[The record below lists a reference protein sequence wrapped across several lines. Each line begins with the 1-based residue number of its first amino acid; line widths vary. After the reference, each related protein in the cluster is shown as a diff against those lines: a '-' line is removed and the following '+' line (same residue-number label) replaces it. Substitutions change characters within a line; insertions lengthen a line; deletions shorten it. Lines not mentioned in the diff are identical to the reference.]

1 MECLRYPF
9 LHIVEGRVL
18 VLLVHS
24 NSLSGEGEIGP
35 ATICLEHDIIFHWIE
50 TITCQMLSGEGGES
64 KFIRVNAFCCNRYI
78 DTTALQVC
86 RIFSSTNTSFFT
98 HPLSFPQMQIVFT
111 RYGNKTEV
119 LTTSAFVAALY
130 REFVTVNNRLAVQ
143 VGRIAEKNKPHNVV
157 PLFADRNVH
166 TIL

>member
-1 MECLRYPF
+1 
-9 LHIVEGRVL
+9 
-18 VLLVHS
+18 
-24 NSLSGEGEIGP
+24 
-35 ATICLEHDIIFHWIE
+35 
-50 TITCQMLSGEGGES
+50 
-64 KFIRVNAFCCNRYI
+64 
-78 DTTALQVC
+78 
-86 RIFSSTNTSFFT
+86 
-98 HPLSFPQMQIVFT
+98 MQIVFT

-166 TIL
+166 AIL